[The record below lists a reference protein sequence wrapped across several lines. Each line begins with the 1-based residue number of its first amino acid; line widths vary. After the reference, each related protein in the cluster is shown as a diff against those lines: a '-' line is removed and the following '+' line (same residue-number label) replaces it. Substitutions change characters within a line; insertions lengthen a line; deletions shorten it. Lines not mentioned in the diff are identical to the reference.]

1 MSSTSNLTLSRRLV
15 EKERSRQA
23 DVRAQASGQKTAEQ
37 IKRESEAFA
46 FPKGRARINLLS
58 AASLF

>member
-1 MSSTSNLTLSRRLV
+1 MSSTSNITVSRRLV

-23 DVRAQASGQKTAEQ
+23 DMRAQASGQKTAAE
-37 IKRESEAFA
+37 IKRECEAFA
-46 FPKGRARINLLS
+46 FPKGRARINLRS